1 MHPTYPKH
9 AVPYYLAPL
18 WDAEMASRASAGRS
32 KRGANAKGEKGE
44 DPAGRVPRELREKLK
59 RARGARGLL
68 QDLEEEVRMFVRKWE
83 EKGRKGECEEVDSED
98 EEIVFVGRNGHV
110 DDVPSPQSRGVAEE
124 DVEREKLV
132 FDSLVEDHGASFGYA
147 CSAVRCFKRLMIIRR
162 WLVHSIASYYG
173 LKTWSVTVGDP
184 ARREAY
190 VGIDEV
196 KANTVRRP
204 VSPEGTLP
212 KPLWVMV

>member
-18 WDAEMASRASAGRS
+18 WDAEMAARASAGTR
-32 KRGANAKGEKGE
+32 KRGAKAQGEKGD

-83 EKGRKGECEEVDSED
+83 EKERKGRREEVDSED

-110 DDVPSPQSRGVAEE
+110 DDVPSPQSKRSAEE

-132 FDSLVEDHGASFGYA
+132 FDSLVDDHGASFGYVCA
-147 CSAVRCFKRLMIIRR
+147 AVRLFKRLIIPDVG
-162 WLVHSIASYYG
+162 LSIP
-173 LKTWSVTVGDP
+173 LRVT
-184 ARREAY
+184 
-190 VGIDEV
+190 
-196 KANTVRRP
+196 TV
-204 VSPEGTLP
+204 
-212 KPLWVMV
+212 